1 MELVQAIGEFLKMSW
16 GFFKITVP
24 GTNFTFAALFIGL
37 FLACLGLDLLA
48 MMVGVSY
55 GHSEQQVISKLVKD
69 SKAKSKS
76 TTRH

>member
-37 FLACLGLDLLA
+37 LLAGLGLDLLA

-55 GHSEQQVISKLVKD
+55 GRPENQAVKD
-69 SKAKSKS
+69 LADKAKPK
-76 TTRH
+76 RKIGF